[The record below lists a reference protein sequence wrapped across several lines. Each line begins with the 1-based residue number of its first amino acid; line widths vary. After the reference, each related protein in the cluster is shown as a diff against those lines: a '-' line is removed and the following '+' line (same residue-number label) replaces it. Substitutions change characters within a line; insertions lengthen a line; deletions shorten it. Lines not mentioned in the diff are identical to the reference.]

1 LQDGITSSYALWN
14 SITRTQS
21 FWVWKSPREKGGG
34 SEWSEREREGE
45 RERESRHIQSSHLR
59 EELWTKLGLLVL
71 RMSKRQHKMMCW
83 NQITWLKRKL
93 ITTCTIIVQVSLT
106 RDQCLYA
113 VLHITN
119 FSIWRICNRLSTIQN
134 ADTIAVLQGGV
145 ILEQGRHA
153 ELLSKGEKGAYYNL
167 VHLQTATH

>member
-1 LQDGITSSYALWN
+1 LNKTWS
-14 SITRTQS
+14 
-21 FWVWKSPREKGGG
+21 VG
-34 SEWSEREREGE
+34 SENEQKTAQ
-45 RERESRHIQSSHLR
+45 HD
-59 EELWTKLGLLVL
+59 VL
-71 RMSKRQHKMMCW
+71 KSNYMVKH
-83 NQITWLKRKL
+83 KL
-93 ITTCTIIVQVSLT
+93 ITTCTIIGQVSLT
-106 RDQCLYA
+106 RDQCLYD

>member
-1 LQDGITSSYALWN
+1 MI
-14 SITRTQS
+14 
-21 FWVWKSPREKGGG
+21 
-34 SEWSEREREGE
+34 SERERE
-45 RERESRHIQSSHLR
+45 RESESRHIQSSHLQ
-59 EELWTKLGLLVL
+59 EELWTKLL
-71 RMSKRQHKMMCW
+71 RMSKKTAQHDVLESNYMVKH
-83 NQITWLKRKL
+83 KL
-93 ITTCTIIVQVSLT
+93 IITCTIIVQVNLT

-119 FSIWRICNRLSTIQN
+119 FSICRICNRLSTIQN